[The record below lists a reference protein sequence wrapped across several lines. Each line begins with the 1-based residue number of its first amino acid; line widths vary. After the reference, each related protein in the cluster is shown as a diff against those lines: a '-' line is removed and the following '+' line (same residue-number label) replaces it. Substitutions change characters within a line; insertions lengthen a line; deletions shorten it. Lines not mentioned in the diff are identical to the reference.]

1 MPGAGCGV
9 RGAGCR
15 VPGAG
20 QRGVY
25 DDAMVEAMNEVAAFE
40 LRDYLRV
47 LWNRRWVVLMATAV
61 MVAAA
66 YGFSARQDP
75 VYEATAQFRIVPPVS
90 PIVTESARS
99 SEDSVQTEIEVIQS
113 AAVVE
118 RVAQLLGGRAP
129 AVEAESVSGTEFVL
143 LTAESNE
150 PESAASI
157 ANAYVTAYEEHRR
170 QQAIDELVP
179 VRDQAQAQ
187 FDALQAE
194 INELTTQL
202 NALSPVTQPL
212 TYGDL
217 FDRRAAVQSR
227 QLPIRTQIDELNN
240 RIQFATGGV
249 TDESPA
255 KPPKAP
261 SRPQPVRNAL
271 LALPVG
277 LVFGIGLVFLFEYL
291 DDSIKSKDD
300 LQRATGA
307 VLPVLGL
314 IPAVPW
320 RDRAQARVVSL
331 ENPTSPPSEAYRS
344 LRTSVQFLGLEDP
357 LHCLQVTSGSQGEGK
372 TTTVTNLALMMARA
386 GERGVVVVDCDLRR
400 PRLHEFFDLPNDI
413 GFTSVLLGEVPI
425 SAALQRFDDEPG
437 LSVLV
442 SGPIPSDPSELLA
455 SRRTAEVLASL
466 RVDGALVLL
475 DTPPVLPVTD
485 ALVVSKWVDA
495 TLLVTSAGQT
505 TRREVQRT
513 MELLAQV
520 DAPLVGTVLNQAP
533 SGTSGYGYG
542 YGSYYGPKPLSTPRQ
557 QGENP
562 QQKAPVAR

>member
-1 MPGAGCGV
+1 MAEEAVAG
-9 RGAGCR
+9 REL
-15 VPGAG
+15 
-20 QRGVY
+20 
-25 DDAMVEAMNEVAAFE
+25 D

-47 LWNRRWVVLMATAV
+47 LWVRKWVVVVATVV
-61 MVAAA
+61 MVTAA

-75 VYEATAQFRIVPPVS
+75 VYQATAQFRVVPPVNPLVAEGSRGSQVS
-90 PIVTESARS
+90 PE
-99 SEDSVQTEIEVIQS
+99 TEIEVLQS
-113 AAVVE
+113 APVVQ
-118 RVAQLLGGRAP
+118 RVREKLGGTAP
-129 AVEAESVSGTEFVL
+129 PIMAESVSGTEFVKV
-143 LTAESNE
+143 TGESGD
-150 PESAASI
+150 PEFAAAI
-157 ANAYVTAYEEHRR
+157 PNAYVDAYVDYRR
-170 QQAIDELVP
+170 QQTVDNLTP
-179 VRDQAQAQ
+179 VRDQAQAR
-187 FDALQAE
+187 FDEVQNE
-194 INELTTQL
+194 INDLTEQL
-202 NALSPVTQPL
+202 NGTSPLTQPQ
-212 TYGDL
+212 TYNDL
-217 FDRRAAVQSR
+217 LDRRSAALNR
-227 QLPIRTQIDELNN
+227 QGPIRTEIDRLNTQINVGV
-240 RIQFATGGV
+240 TGGASEG
-249 TDESPA
+249 TPA
-255 KPPKAP
+255 EVPKEPSKPK
-261 SRPQPVRNAL
+261 PVRNGL

-300 LQRATGA
+300 LQRAAGG
-307 VLPVLGL
+307 LPVLGL

-320 RDRAQARVVSL
+320 RDRAQAHVVSL
-331 ENPTSPPSEAYRS
+331 ENPNSPPSEAYRS
-344 LRTSVQFLGLEDP
+344 LRTSIQFLGLDNP
-357 LHCLQVTSGSQGEGK
+357 LHCLQITSASQGEGK
-372 TTTVTNLALMMARA
+372 TTTVTNLALMLARA

-413 GFTSVLLGEVPI
+413 GFTSVLLGEVPV

-466 RVDGALVLL
+466 RVDGGLVLL

-505 TRREVQRT
+505 TRRQVQRT

-542 YGSYYGPKPLSTPRQ
+542 YGSYYGPKPLLTAREQAES
-557 QGENP
+557 G
-562 QQKAPVAR
+562 QKARAAR